1 MEILPTGL
9 TVSTLPNQAMELL
22 RTLVQPLIDAD
33 VAAVMRKYVD
43 AYFRPAAN
51 NARKNLGR
59 QDSRTISYQSF
70 MSVLLAWAS
79 LEGSSSSAHQPNRK
93 SESSITKT

>member
-1 MEILPTGL
+1 
-9 TVSTLPNQAMELL
+9 MELL

-43 AYFRPAAN
+43 AYFRPAAY

-59 QDSRTISYQSF
+59 HSRTFPCSDLYFILEPIYKERLGPLQIESFLKAQIQERQSTLICWKWKVE
-70 MSVLLAWAS
+70 VL
-79 LEGSSSSAHQPNRK
+79 
-93 SESSITKT
+93 T